1 MMDPYQVTTD
11 KSKFNF
17 ELIYQFISNSYW
29 AKNIPRQVMKK
40 AIDNSLCFGVFDG
53 LCQVGFA
60 RVVTD
65 GATFGYLAD
74 VFVLPSHRGLG
85 LSKLMMEKIIIHP
98 ELQGLRRMMLATAD
112 AHGLY
117 QQFDFKPLS
126 KPANMMECWDPDIY
140 L

>member
-1 MMDPYQVTTD
+1 MDPYQVTTD

-29 AKNIPRQVMKK
+29 AKNIPRDVMKK

>member
-1 MMDPYQVTTD
+1 MMNPYQVITD

-29 AKNIPRQVMKK
+29 AKNIPRDVMKK